1 MTTEPTPAAFEAYQ
15 PRTWPGTYR
24 LPPARL
30 TVPYAALT
38 ATLGIFASYATV
50 RLEAVCF
57 WYGPRTDDGSGNVAA
72 VVVPTQLNHAGRYQ
86 VPSMEMAAV
95 AAATKPTGWRN
106 LSQIHTHPGAA
117 VEHSFYDDDH
127 ANSRRALSLVLPF
140 YGHGHRWP
148 ETTVAL
154 HEYQDGEWHLLSR
167 SDAARR
173 IVVDTDRTCEVID
186 LR

>member
-1 MTTEPTPAAFEAYQ
+1 MTTEPPSALEAYQ
-15 PRTWPGTYR
+15 PRLWPGTYR

-30 TVPYAALT
+30 TVPGAALT
-38 ATLGIFASYATV
+38 ATLRVFASYATA

-57 WYGPRTDDGSGNVAA
+57 WYGNRDEDGSGTVAA
-72 VVVPTQLNHAGRYQ
+72 VVVPSQLNHVGRYR
-86 VPSMEMAAV
+86 VPSMAMAAV
-95 AAATKPTGWRN
+95 AAATGPTGWRN
-106 LSQIHTHPGAA
+106 LSQIHTHPGAV
-117 VEHSFYDDDH
+117 VEHSLFDDDH

-148 ETTVAL
+148 ETTLAA
-154 HEYQDGEWHLLSR
+154 HEYQDGEWHLLSG

-173 IVVDTDRTCEVID
+173 IVVDTDRACEVID